1 MFMNNLKFLCKN
13 LKKLEHKLIMILKNI
28 VKLIIYLTVQYNYY
42 QKLNKD
48 INKIL

>member
-1 MFMNNLKFLCKN
+1 MNNLKFLCKN

-28 VKLIIYLTVQYNYY
+28 VKLIIYKIVQSNFY
-42 QKLNKD
+42 QKLKKD